1 MLFDVVDGIV
11 GILHYIVQ
19 QCGHDRRGTETD
31 FLADNL
37 CNCDRM
43 HDVRLAR
50 TTAHAMVSR
59 FGKLERPEDNLD
71 LLAVVAAQI
80 SIQKILVGFLD

>member
-1 MLFDVVDGIV
+1 
-11 GILHYIVQ
+11 
-19 QCGHDRRGTETD
+19 
-31 FLADNL
+31 
-37 CNCDRM
+37 
-43 HDVRLAR
+43 
-50 TTAHAMVSR
+50 MVSR